1 MRIREIKIEDNSQI
15 DLVIKSTFKELGLP
29 LKGTAYEDKET
40 TRMFESYQEEKSIY
54 FVIEEDG
61 EVKGGGGIKSLSIT
75 DNSVCEL
82 QKMYFSN
89 DIRGKG
95 YGQKLISIC
104 LDAAQKMGYKYC
116 YLETLLELKKAI
128 KLYKKNDFKELKQP
142 MGYTGHTSCGVWMLK
157 TI

>member
-15 DLVIKSTFKELGLP
+15 DLVIKSIFKELGLP

-104 LDAAQKMGYKYC
+104 LDAAQKMGYTHC
-116 YLETLLELKKAI
+116 YLETLCELKKAI
-128 KLYKKNDFKELKQP
+128 KLYKKNDFKELKRP

>member
-75 DNSVCEL
+75 DNSV
-82 QKMYFSN
+82 
-89 DIRGKG
+89 
-95 YGQKLISIC
+95 
-104 LDAAQKMGYKYC
+104 
-116 YLETLLELKKAI
+116 
-128 KLYKKNDFKELKQP
+128 
-142 MGYTGHTSCGVWMLK
+142 
-157 TI
+157 

>member
-1 MRIREIKIEDNSQI
+1 
-15 DLVIKSTFKELGLP
+15 
-29 LKGTAYEDKET
+29 
-40 TRMFESYQEEKSIY
+40 
-54 FVIEEDG
+54 
-61 EVKGGGGIKSLSIT
+61 
-75 DNSVCEL
+75 
-82 QKMYFSN
+82 MYFSN

-104 LDAAQKMGYKYC
+104 LDAAQKMGYTHC

>member
-54 FVIEEDG
+54 FVIEDDG

-104 LDAAQKMGYKYC
+104 LDAAQKMGYTHC
-116 YLETLLELKKAI
+116 YLETLCELKKAI
-128 KLYKKNDFKELKQP
+128 KLYKKNDFKELKRP